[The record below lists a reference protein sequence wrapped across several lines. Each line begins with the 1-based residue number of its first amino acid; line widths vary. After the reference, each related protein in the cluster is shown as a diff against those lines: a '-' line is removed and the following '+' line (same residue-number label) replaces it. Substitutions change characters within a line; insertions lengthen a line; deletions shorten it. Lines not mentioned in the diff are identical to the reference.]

1 MVQGKGFTPKELPS
15 TCLSYPTRP
24 SVHLPTREL
33 ASAARSYP
41 SSGKTSIE
49 KGGKEYELPAH
60 HQSFL
65 ISWLFAKSSVPTR
78 HTRTRP
84 EVCCQDRRPNSPPRS
99 AP

>member
-1 MVQGKGFTPKELPS
+1 MNQTSILNIPNL
-15 TCLSYPTRP
+15 T
-24 SVHLPTREL
+24 EL
-33 ASAARSYP
+33 AKK
-41 SSGKTSIE
+41 GEHE
-49 KGGKEYELPAH
+49 KGGKEYEMPAH

-84 EVCCQDRRPNSPPRS
+84 EVCCQDRHPNSPPRS